1 MSSSRHGRSQRK
13 APPVFLQG
21 DEDVLQSVA
30 EHDERPGS
38 FFIPGITARARCLSD
53 GRVGEVLPMD
63 DDSSGTNTS
72 SSSGGNNSDPF
83 SRSLSFRRR
92 RLTRMG
98 SERTDARFQK
108 MMEELRAD
116 RQAADEARKKAIRV
130 KKRFE
135 KPGHHPAR
143 HYKSVLTELEKYGSA

>member
-1 MSSSRHGRSQRK
+1 MSSSSRHSRSQRK
-13 APPVFLQG
+13 APAVF
-21 DEDVLQSVA
+21 DDNELQSVA

-63 DDSSGTNTS
+63 DDSSGTNS
-72 SSSGGNNSDPF
+72 SSSGNNSDPF
-83 SRSLSFRRR
+83 ARSLSFRRR

-135 KPGHHPAR
+135 KQQGHHVPAK
-143 HYKSVLTELEKYGSA
+143 HYKSVLTELEKYGSAA